1 LKATKIKEFVFFQ
14 QLFWLRNFQVIEE
27 KSVADLKLVL
37 NPFKVCTNPIQ
48 DMLVL
53 VMNNS
58 YLGSTAKIDLFDST
72 GKFIS

>member
-37 NPFKVCTNPIQ
+37 NPFKVCTNRIQ

-58 YLGSTAKIDLFDST
+58 YLGSTTKIDLFDRT
-72 GKFIS
+72 VEFIS